1 MVAVLVFRMEA
12 FVVVQAAA
20 KATVAI
26 PLDSSEEVISD
37 GAKVVNDH
45 R

>member
-1 MVAVLVFRMEA
+1 MVAVLVFRTET

-20 KATVAI
+20 MATVAL

-45 R
+45 G